1 MRGSPLGRRAR
12 PPQAGGGGL
21 VPTGSRRPPLPEV
34 LVYMPLAD
42 LGFRGIVR
50 RMKNEVVEV
59 SVKGVMP
66 TGTGCAVFLGDDE
79 KNFVIYVDS
88 GVGNAI
94 SMSLHG
100 VKRDRPLTHDLMC
113 SIFLGLGVTLER
125 IVINDVSE
133 STFFA
138 RIILKMENELGKKLI
153 EIDARPSDSIALA
166 LQLKR
171 PILVAKHVYD
181 GTEDMTEILERV
193 LKQQSEEAEGSE
205 DDDEQT

>member
-1 MRGSPLGRRAR
+1 MEIAIGSGVAPLVGRSV
-12 PPQAGGGGL
+12 L
-21 VPTGSRRPPLPEV
+21 SRPPLSAS
-34 LVYMPLAD
+34 YSPLAAPWNP
-42 LGFRGIVR
+42 GIVR
-50 RMKNEVVEV
+50 AMKNEVVEV

-113 SIFLGLGVTLER
+113 NIFLGLGVNLER

-193 LKQQSEEAEGSE
+193 LKQQSEESGGEE
-205 DDDEQT
+205 EENDET

>member
-1 MRGSPLGRRAR
+1 
-12 PPQAGGGGL
+12 
-21 VPTGSRRPPLPEV
+21 
-34 LVYMPLAD
+34 
-42 LGFRGIVR
+42 
-50 RMKNEVVEV
+50 MKNEVVEV

-125 IVINDVSE
+125 IVINEVSE

-138 RIILKMENELGKKLI
+138 RIILKMENELAKKLI

-171 PILVAKHVYD
+171 PILVARHVYD

-193 LKQQSEEAEGSE
+193 LKQQSEEASAEE
-205 DDDEQT
+205 DDDEDEGKG